1 LSRNPCPSLLSRYP
15 LPESSEDIGL
25 DREVEILKDMMTR
38 MRENRIEPKDEMDLE
53 TEEITG
59 HEPSMIGD
67 LLDRTTIK
75 GLGMTDV
82 SVDKTNSRTEGV
94 AKDSETTTG
103 TDKDTETTET
113 DKDSET
119 TGMDSADKGMVT
131 DKCLEDSGR
140 GLTGL
145 VHDHLDRMMT
155 ESTTLTDLLVD
166 LRCWMFGNWRSS
178 TSRRLMQSLRS

>member
-1 LSRNPCPSLLSRYP
+1 MCWLQEVP
-15 LPESSEDIGL
+15 LPVSLEDIGL
-25 DREVEILKDMMTR
+25 DHEVEIPMTR
-38 MRENRIEPKDEMDLE
+38 MREDNRIEPKDEMDLE
-53 TEEITG
+53 TEETTG
-59 HEPSMIGD
+59 SEPSMIGD

-75 GLGMTDV
+75 GQGMTDD
-82 SVDKTNSRTEGV
+82 SVDKTNSRIEGE

-103 TDKDTETTET
+103 M

-166 LRCWMFGNWRSS
+166 LRCWMSGNWRSS
-178 TSRRLMQSLRS
+178 TSRRLMQSSRS